1 MSAPTDVG
9 LGSLS
14 EFPLPSLSGANDK
27 EGRGRVLAIGGGAQV
42 PGALILTGLAALRA
56 GAGKL
61 QMATGASGTLAL
73 GIAVPE
79 GAVLAAAETAD
90 GDIAAEAAE
99 RLAPAVANSDAVVIG
114 PGMMDEGSAG
124 ALAARL
130 MAAAQGPAFILDAA
144 AMTGVDLAGAPVR
157 GLRGRLVLTP
167 HAGEMARLTG
177 LDKATVE
184 TDPISAARTI
194 ARSSQAVVVMKGAET
209 FIVSP
214 DGRAWRHAG
223 GVIGLATSGS
233 GDVLAGVIA
242 GLLAR
247 GASPLTASVW
257 GVCVH
262 AACGARLSQMLG
274 PVGFLARE
282 LLPEIPRV
290 MADAY
295 AG

>member
-1 MSAPTDVG
+1 MSAPTDVT
-9 LGSLS
+9 LDELS
-14 EFPLPSLSGANDK
+14 AFPLPSLSGAGDK

-61 QMATGASGTLAL
+61 QLATAATGALAL

-79 GAVLAAAETAD
+79 AAVLGVAETAEGEMAAD
-90 GDIAAEAAE
+90 AAEA
-99 RLAPAVANSDAVVIG
+99 LASAVTRTDAVVIG
-114 PGMMDEGSAG
+114 PGMMDERSAG

-130 MAAAQGPAFILDAA
+130 MAQAQDVAFVLDAA
-144 AMTGVDLAGAPVR
+144 AMTGVDLTDPAAR
-157 GLRGRLVLTP
+157 RLAGRLVLTP

-177 LDKATVE
+177 LEKSAVE
-184 TDPISAARTI
+184 ADPVAAARSV
-194 ARSSQAVVVMKGAET
+194 ARAAQAVVVMKGAET

-214 DGRAWRHAG
+214 DGGVWRHAG

-247 GASPLTASVW
+247 GASPLAACVW

-262 AACGARLSQMLG
+262 GGCGARLAEGFG

-290 MADAY
+290 MAQ
-295 AG
+295 AGGA